1 MGTAHIPFIKSKPN
15 ETLMVTCYMKN
26 TDITAA
32 IYWLTVECHLFL
44 FIFQPVSLEV
54 KTRWVKEIRNL
65 LQSQFDQ
72 VKGVL

>member
-15 ETLMVTCYMKN
+15 KPLLVTCHMKN

-32 IYWLTVECHLFL
+32 IYRLTVECHLSL
-44 FIFQPVSLEV
+44 FIFQPVSPEI
-54 KTRWVKEIRNL
+54 KTRWVKEIKNL

-72 VKGVL
+72 VKGVP